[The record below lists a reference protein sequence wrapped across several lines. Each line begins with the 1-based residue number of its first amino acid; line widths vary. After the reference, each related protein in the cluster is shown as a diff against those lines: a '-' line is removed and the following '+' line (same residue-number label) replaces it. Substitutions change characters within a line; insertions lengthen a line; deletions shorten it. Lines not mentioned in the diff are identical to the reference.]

1 LPDLKRC
8 RAQCRVEMEI
18 NKKPGYLKR
27 LQDKWDL
34 RSMRQVVLV
43 LLVFACTGMTVLF
56 IKQPIFVLLNIDME
70 TGGFWKTLLY
80 LLLVLPLYQI
90 ILLIY
95 GFIFGQFEFFW
106 EKEKE
111 FLRRFAKLFS
121 NN

>member
-1 LPDLKRC
+1 
-8 RAQCRVEMEI
+8 MET
-18 NKKPGYLKR
+18 KKNQGYLKR

-34 RSMRQVVLV
+34 RSMGQVVLV

-56 IKQPIFVLLNIDME
+56 IKQPIFTLLNIDMG

-80 LLLVLPLYQI
+80 LLLVLPLYQV

-95 GFIFGQFEFFW
+95 GLIFGQFHFFW
-106 EKEKE
+106 EKEKQ